1 MRPVAIVQHDPFD
14 GPAYF
19 ATWLAQQGL
28 GFELWRMF
36 EGQRLPE
43 DLVGY
48 SGLCLLGGP
57 MSANDTLAYYPQ
69 LFALVRQAV
78 QKNIPVIGHCLG
90 GQLLSRALG
99 GTVQAVGPN
108 GVLVDVVQPVSP
120 NAPNTYPNYLRV
132 NEIGAPSG
140 NVAYMQ
146 PGEVTAWRV
155 GAGTYAQI
163 LATGIYMTDGATSM
177 DLPISALT
185 VNVGFREFTGCNS
198 GAPGNYI
205 PLASDFY

>member
-1 MRPVAIVQHDPFD
+1 MALDELKVKQIPAAFAAQAQLHNALVDLIDKMRGTSGIVVQVTGGGIVVSLNPT
-14 GPAYF
+14 A
-19 ATWLAQQGL
+19 LQGL
-28 GFELWRMF
+28 NT
-36 EGQRLPE
+36 GQ
-43 DLVGY
+43 GT
-48 SGLCLLGGP
+48 GGN
-57 MSANDTLAYYPQ
+57 AN
-69 LFALVRQAV
+69 V
-78 QKNIPVIGHCLG
+78 
-90 GQLLSRALG
+90 G

-205 PLASDFY
+205 TIASDFY